1 MTQDSRGVYLLTGPS
16 AAGKSTVGRL
26 LAEQFER
33 GVHLEGDFFRR
44 SIVSGRS
51 DATPTASEEAFD
63 QLRLRYEISAGAADA
78 YAENGFL
85 VVLEDVVAGDMLLDM
100 VEIIAARPLRIVV
113 LMPSLAAT
121 AERETGRPT
130 MGYEHWTIGG
140 LYDVFLNSTPRIG
153 LWLDTSDQTPAS
165 TVAAIL
171 AAPPEQLEP
180 GA

>member
-1 MTQDSRGVYLLTGPS
+1 
-16 AAGKSTVGRL
+16 VGRL

-51 DATPTASEEAFD
+51 DLTPTASEDAFD
-63 QLRLRYEISAGAADA
+63 QLRLRYEISARAADA

-100 VEIIAARPLRIVV
+100 VQIIAARPLRIVV

-121 AERETGRPT
+121 AERETGRST
-130 MGYEHWTIGG
+130 MGYENWTIGD

-153 LWLDTSDQTPAS
+153 LWLDTSDQTPAA

-180 GA
+180 GASTDRARPKRRPDRAGSDA